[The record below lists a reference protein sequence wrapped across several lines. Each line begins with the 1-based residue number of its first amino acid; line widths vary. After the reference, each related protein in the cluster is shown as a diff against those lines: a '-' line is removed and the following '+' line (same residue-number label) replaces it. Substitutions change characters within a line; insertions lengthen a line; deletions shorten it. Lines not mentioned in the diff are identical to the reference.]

1 MIRKILVIVLLLLS
15 FFAPPVLAQTLTP
28 SPTPPAKQDLA
39 PQDEPPVPV
48 DAGVPNKPADVSQSQ
63 SLEDTTK
70 SILNF
75 FFGGTLKPKDIRIP
89 TFNFLTMFKGA
100 VPYLMPKVV
109 QDKTIPAENNL
120 SITGKATLCVRNP
133 ATGEL
138 QQKPGDNLYRTQPI
152 RQLSDQISLSRQLA
166 PVFTNY
172 SLAPNGDGLYDLRQQ
187 PLEIAS
193 APACGEDITASDQES
208 VSAPV
213 ENQEVSF
220 SQIFVSIVRSFF
232 GNQEKAKVSANI
244 FSKQLVPYQESSYCL
259 IRGCT
264 NETVNLSYLK
274 NEEAGN
280 VRKAGGITQ
289 ANAPKVLDF
298 SEGEMHGEQAST
310 FDLIGTI
317 KTRIFGSKAIEN
329 STKNLRCSLLP
340 QALQQKEGLDCKG
353 KSEKTEDSSCIQG
366 CLAANA
372 ECDKRQGQYTLKP
385 PVRSY
390 GCSYSMAG
398 VQPSSSTLLSYIQQV
413 SGFFGIPPQ
422 LLSGIMIIETRGLAF
437 DYTENFVRTSSTP
450 GGYDVNFC
458 KPPT

>member
-1 MIRKILVIVLLLLS
+1 
-15 FFAPPVLAQTLTP
+15 
-28 SPTPPAKQDLA
+28 
-39 PQDEPPVPV
+39 
-48 DAGVPNKPADVSQSQ
+48 
-63 SLEDTTK
+63 
-70 SILNF
+70 
-75 FFGGTLKPKDIRIP
+75 
-89 TFNFLTMFKGA
+89 
-100 VPYLMPKVV
+100 
-109 QDKTIPAENNL
+109 
-120 SITGKATLCVRNP
+120 
-133 ATGEL
+133 
-138 QQKPGDNLYRTQPI
+138 
-152 RQLSDQISLSRQLA
+152 
-166 PVFTNY
+166 TNY

-340 QALQQKEGLDCKG
+340 RALQQKEGLNCMS
-353 KSEKTEDSSCIQG
+353 KSSGETEDSSCIQG

-458 KPPT
+458 KPPTNRNFCGALGVMQVSAPVCMERVEKECPQAVRDQNWTEWCEHRNAPAEFRGTPGYEGNPANILDSLVVGASDIKKHVGPGCQAKTSFPKQALMEILAKMPRYLPPGVSASSFIDIPMRQALSRDGAYSTSTAGLTYCEFLWGYYSTH